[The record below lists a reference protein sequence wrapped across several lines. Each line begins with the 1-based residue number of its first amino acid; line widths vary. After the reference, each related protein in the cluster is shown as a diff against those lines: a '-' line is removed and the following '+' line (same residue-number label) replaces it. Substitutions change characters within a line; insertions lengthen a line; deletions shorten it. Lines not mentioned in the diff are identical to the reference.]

1 MYPPLINSKH
11 ELHDDRVLLCIAC
24 AGRAYQDGALVECRD
39 MLLEVIAAID
49 EFTEWEDKQNA

>member
-1 MYPPLINSKH
+1 MFPPLINRNH
-11 ELHDDRVLLCIAC
+11 ELHDDRVLLCITC
-24 AGRAYQDGALVECRD
+24 ARRAYQDGELIECRD